1 MSEFKDSSRAR
12 ARSIVRFS
20 ILPTIAAAFKT
31 HPEFDVAEV
40 LRVCETAL
48 TDTLAHEFAD
58 RANSSP
64 ASPEWSGLSPMIG
77 VRP

>member
-1 MSEFKDSSRAR
+1 MIKHQDSSRAR

-20 ILPTIAAAFKT
+20 ILPTIAAAFET

-58 RANSSP
+58 WTNSSP
-64 ASPEWSGLSPMIG
+64 VL
-77 VRP
+77 RPANFRQGRS